1 MASRRPGSGLSSFTA
16 ATVEELLAAAL
27 CKDERAILAQQR
39 ALGPEYSLERCGILP
54 AEIVRL
60 VRTAVNELELEVAH
74 AVAQPDDRLGD
85 VRAVLK
91 TGEKLWFEVKA
102 QTKKERFV
110 DLTQADWVRDE
121 TDFVRWLMTENPS
134 IMDALPVEMQL
145 ALRVGEAADYFQDW
159 DRDSLWLADMALLAD
174 RDVRERAGV
183 YSPADLPDFLSRKYV
198 LHLTQ
203 QGIRIIR
210 LDAIA
215 PITAA
220 LAGAAADMQLN
231 YSNQTVVS
239 VVFACPGSAS
249 RGNVHFTYHIGYPS
263 GVLGRHKMHALSLSG
278 ARPRIEIPSKQ

>member
-54 AEIVRL
+54 TEIVRL
-60 VRTAVNELELEVAH
+60 VRTAVNELELEVTH

-134 IMDALPVEMQL
+134 IIDALPVEMQL
-145 ALRVGEAADYFQDW
+145 ALRVGEAAAYFQDW

-220 LAGAAADMQLN
+220 LAGATADVQLN
-231 YSNQTVVS
+231 YGNQTAVS
-239 VVFACPGSAS
+239 AAIACPGPAS
-249 RGNVHFTYHIGYPS
+249 RGSVHFTYHIGYSS
-263 GVLGRHKMHALSLSG
+263 GVLGRHKMHALSL
-278 ARPRIEIPSKQ
+278 ADAHPRTEILS

>member
-1 MASRRPGSGLSSFTA
+1 MASRRLGSGLSSFTA

-60 VRTAVNELELEVAH
+60 VRTAVNELELEVTH

-102 QTKKERFV
+102 QTKKERFA

-121 TDFVRWLMTENPS
+121 TDFVRWRMTENPS

-220 LAGAAADMQLN
+220 LAGATADMQLN

-239 VVFACPGSAS
+239 VAFACPGPAS
-249 RGNVHFTYHIGYPS
+249 RGSVHFTYHIGYSS
-263 GVLGRHKMHALSLSG
+263 GVLGRHKMHALSL
-278 ARPRIEIPSKQ
+278 ADAYPRIEILS